1 MKKKCSKIAII
12 IIIVLAFG
20 IFEACM
26 LVNAAH
32 QKQHAKLV
40 SSVEK
45 LESELIALESAIN
58 TGNQSLYDDNY
69 QKFSASI
76 SELANYSE
84 TQHLAELAKTYSN
97 TLAEQKESIST
108 NLALQEAYQT
118 LQARRKELPPKITPE
133 NAKDCLQKLQAMYVD
148 YNKIISNEQLPL
160 DDNLRENLQKIIAEI
175 SDIAQKSADCVDV
188 CYKSS
193 YNALQIRLSAVASLE
208 VPEVP
213 EIKVDSTELKA
224 EIKKLKE

>member
-1 MKKKCSKIAII
+1 MKKKRSKIAVI

-40 SSVEK
+40 ASVEE

-69 QKFSASI
+69 QKFSAST

-97 TLAEQKESIST
+97 ALAEQKESIST

-118 LQARRKELPPKITPE
+118 LQARRKELPSKITTE
-133 NAKDCLQKLQAMYVD
+133 NAKDCLQKLQAMYAD
-148 YNKIISNEQLPL
+148 YNKIISNEHLPL
-160 DDNLRENLQKIIAEI
+160 NDILR
-175 SDIAQKSADCVDV
+175 
-188 CYKSS
+188 
-193 YNALQIRLSAVASLE
+193 
-208 VPEVP
+208 
-213 EIKVDSTELKA
+213 
-224 EIKKLKE
+224 

>member
-1 MKKKCSKIAII
+1 MKKKHSKIAVI

-40 SSVEK
+40 ASVEE

-69 QKFSASI
+69 QKFSAST
-76 SELANYSE
+76 SD
-84 TQHLAELAKTYSN
+84 LAELAKTYSN
-97 TLAEQKESIST
+97 ALAEQKESIST

-118 LQARRKELPPKITPE
+118 LQARRKELPSKITPE
-133 NAKDCLQKLQAMYVD
+133 NAKDCLQKLQAMYAD

-160 DDNLRENLQKIIAEI
+160 DDNLRENLQKITAEI

-193 YNALQIRLSAVASLE
+193 YNALQIRLSAVASLG